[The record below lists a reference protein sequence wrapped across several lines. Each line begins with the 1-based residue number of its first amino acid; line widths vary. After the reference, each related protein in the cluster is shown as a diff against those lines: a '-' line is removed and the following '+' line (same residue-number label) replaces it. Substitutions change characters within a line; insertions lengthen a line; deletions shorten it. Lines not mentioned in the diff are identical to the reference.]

1 MFLIVFLTALGI
13 MHGYVGWKIFSDLDL
28 NSTYALTAIILVI
41 ILTLLPVLPILFRYI
56 GYESSL
62 LDKLSFI
69 GYTSLGFFTLSFL
82 AFISKDLI
90 IKSWGFI
97 SSFFPVGVNQQAPLN
112 IEKREFL
119 QKSLSI
125 GILTLIGPTTAYG
138 FYSARKGPSII
149 DQTIF
154 LKNLPDSFE
163 NFTIAQISDLHV
175 GPTIKKPY
183 VEKVL
188 NQISNINPDLIAITG
203 DMVDGS
209 IDYLKKDLEPLSQ
222 MIANYGTYFVTGN
235 HEYYSGAERW
245 LDETD
250 RMGFTNLVNENNLI
264 TINDQN
270 IVLAGV
276 TDFRAHQ
283 IIPSHKSNP
292 KSALNGIKSEKVK
305 ILLAHQ
311 PSSIFKANEAGYD
324 LQISGHTHGGQ
335 FWPFTYPTKKAN
347 PYLSGLHNHN
357 GTQIYVNS
365 GTGYWGPPLRLG
377 VPAEITLFKLKKKL
391 TST

>member
-1 MFLIVFLTALGI
+1 MFFIIFLTVLGL
-13 MHGYVGWKIFSDLDL
+13 MHGYVGWCIFKGLDIKANYKILAI
-28 NSTYALTAIILVI
+28 ALVVI
-41 ILTLLPVLPILFRYI
+41 FTLLPVLPIAFRYI

-62 LDKLSFI
+62 LDVLSLI
-69 GYTSLGFFTLSFL
+69 GYTGLGFFFL
-82 AFISKDLI
+82 TFLLFITKDI
-90 IKSWGFI
+90 ATKSWSFI
-97 SSFFPVGVNQQAPLN
+97 SSFFPSDIKQQITIDL
-112 IEKREFL
+112 EKRQFL
-119 QKSLSI
+119 QKSLSV
-125 GILTLIGPTTAYG
+125 GILTVVGPTTAYG
-138 FYSARKGPSII
+138 YYSARKGPSII
-149 DQTIF
+149 NQTIF
-154 LKNLPDSFE
+154 LNDLPDAFE

-188 NQISNINPDLIAITG
+188 NQISIINPDLIAITG
-203 DMVDGS
+203 DLIDGS
-209 IDYLKKDLEPLSQ
+209 IDYLKKDLEALSE

-235 HEYYSGAERW
+235 HEYYSGAEKW

-250 RMGFTNLVNENNLI
+250 RMGFTNLVNEHDLISINNETI
-264 TINDQN
+264 T
-270 IVLAGV
+270 LAGV

-292 KSALNGIKSEKVK
+292 KNALRGSTDQKVK

-324 LQISGHTHGGQ
+324 FQISGHTHGGQ

-377 VPAEITLFKLKKKL
+377 VPSEITLFKLKKKV
-391 TST
+391 S